1 MCSVLVLADGLN
13 NEEYSF
19 VARLASVAWRSSQ
32 SGRAKKRAR
41 EQSDEGEKERWAR
54 GCNPAHKC
62 SLRVEGTLSYYP
74 ACSNCHPRPS
84 TLDQT
89 VESSHRLACMGCT
102 VSL

>member
-41 EQSDEGEKERWAR
+41 EQSDEGEKER
-54 GCNPAHKC
+54 PAVA
-62 SLRVEGTLSYYP
+62 L
-74 ACSNCHPRPS
+74 
-84 TLDQT
+84 
-89 VESSHRLACMGCT
+89 LAHAIFR
-102 VSL
+102 SP